1 MQSLTSR
8 CFFVLVVMFG
18 SLTLPAYGDTVYT
31 YTGNPFDTWAPGFSC
46 PNVCNVTGSFTLSS
60 PLAPNLPDGTV
71 VVPIAATLFS
81 SGVTLTLADV
91 DVNDFSQFTLAIST
105 DALGNITGWTFL
117 MVGPANTARILA
129 QSRLGFAPFDDIRFV
144 DALGNLGPVAGIIG
158 NDPGTWTATSAVP
171 EPSSLLLLG
180 SGALGLIGV
189 VRRKTRV

>member
-1 MQSLTSR
+1 MQSLASR

-31 YTGNPFDTWAPGFSC
+31 YTGNSFDTWAPGFSC

-105 DALGNITGWTFL
+105 DALGNITGGPFSWSVLRTPLESWRSLGWALHPSTTFVSWTL
-117 MVGPANTARILA
+117 
-129 QSRLGFAPFDDIRFV
+129 
-144 DALGNLGPVAGIIG
+144 
-158 NDPGTWTATSAVP
+158 
-171 EPSSLLLLG
+171 
-180 SGALGLIGV
+180 
-189 VRRKTRV
+189 